1 MRIDRAI
8 VASIVATAVGFWL
21 FPLLFPGFTLFAFG
35 GAILTN
41 FIVAG
46 IAWVFVNVTYWGA
59 GGKRGKR

>member
-1 MRIDRAI
+1 MRLDRAI

-46 IAWVFVNVTYWGA
+46 IAWVFVNMTYWGS
-59 GGKRGKR
+59 GGRHRK

>member
-21 FPLLFPGFTLFAFG
+21 FPLLFPGFTFFAFG
-35 GAILTN
+35 GALLTN
-41 FIVAG
+41 FLVAG

-59 GGKRGKR
+59 GGKRGRK

>member
-46 IAWVFVNVTYWGA
+46 IAWVFVNVTYWRT
-59 GGKRGKR
+59 GGRRRK